1 MKHTQTLGVFSYE
14 TIGFYYERI
23 ATNAAGVAWAERGS
37 VEVWLSMNRQIQ
49 PL

>member
-23 ATNAAGVAWAERGS
+23 ATNAAGGVRGRS
-37 VEVWLSMNRQIQ
+37 EGPSKSG
-49 PL
+49 